1 MNHNVNSKKLVL
13 SALLCAMGIVI
24 PMFSPLKIVLE
35 PASFTLASHVPIFI
49 AMFISP
55 KVALAVAIGTSV
67 GFLFGGFPIVVVLRA
82 LTHGIF
88 TILGATFLKKYHDT
102 LTSPKSSFIYS
113 VSIGII
119 HAICEVLVVIPFYAF
134 TNLSQGYYDKGF
146 LFSVIMLIGFGTII
160 HSIIDLWIAKKIW
173 ISIPK
178 SVINK
183 LAVTK

>member
-1 MNHNVNSKKLVL
+1 MNNNVNSKKIVL

-49 AMFISP
+49 GMFISP
-55 KVALAVAIGTSV
+55 KVALAVAIGTSA
-67 GFLFGGFPIVVVLRA
+67 GFLFGGFPIVIVFRA

-88 TILGATFLKKYHDT
+88 AFLGATFLKKYPDT
-102 LTSPKSSFIYS
+102 LTSSKNSFAYS
-113 VSIGII
+113 LSIGII
-119 HAICEVLVVIPFYAF
+119 HAICEVLVVVPFYTS
-134 TNLSQGYYDKGF
+134 TNLAQGYYDKGF
-146 LFSVIMLIGFGTII
+146 LFSVIVLIGLGTIV

-183 LAVTK
+183 LVVTK